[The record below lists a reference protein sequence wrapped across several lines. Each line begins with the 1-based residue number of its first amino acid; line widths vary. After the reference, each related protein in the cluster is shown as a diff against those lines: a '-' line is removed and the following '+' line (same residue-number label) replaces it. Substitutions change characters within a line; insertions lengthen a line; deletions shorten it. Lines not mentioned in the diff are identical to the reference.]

1 MRMAEPGLT
10 RSLGPTAFLFV
21 FNPTSPA
28 ARPRNE
34 ILGHAIGIACDY
46 GALVVT
52 PRRLRYFC
60 HALLSPGIRLNGSLA
75 TSSPSSC
82 GFKESAHND
91 MIAYR

>member
-1 MRMAEPGLT
+1 MAEPALT

-34 ILGHAIGIACDY
+34 ILGHAIGIACGY

-52 PRRLRYFC
+52 GLQNAP
-60 HALLSPGIRLNGSLA
+60 P
-75 TSSPSSC
+75 PSSRQY
-82 GFKESAHND
+82 
-91 MIAYR
+91 MIPGSPAPRFRCL